1 MIDRIDETLCNG
13 CGYCDIACP
22 MDVIYLDSEK
32 GKAEIRYREDCMT
45 CFSCEL
51 DCPTNAIYVDPFKYE
66 KPQPW

>member
-1 MIDRIDETLCNG
+1 MIKTINEELCNG
-13 CGYCDIACP
+13 CGNCDLSCP
-22 MDVIYLDSEK
+22 MDVIYLNSDK